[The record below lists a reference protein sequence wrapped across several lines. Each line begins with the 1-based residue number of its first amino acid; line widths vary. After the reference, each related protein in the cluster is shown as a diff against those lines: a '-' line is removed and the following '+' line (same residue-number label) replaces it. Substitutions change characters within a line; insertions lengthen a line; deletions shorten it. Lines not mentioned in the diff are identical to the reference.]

1 MVRPT
6 VNSVKHY
13 NQFSPTTIVAGAISN
28 LSIIDA
34 VALVDV
40 SDADEVRE
48 GAIIKAVYIE
58 IWLTSDD
65 AAQASFQAILEKIPA
80 GATPPTF
87 SIANSLTAY
96 DNKKNIFYVTR
107 GLGSTTTGT
116 PIPVIR
122 GWYKIPKGK
131 QRFGLGDTLRLD
143 LSAIANGLTFC
154 GFFLFK
160 EYF

>member
-6 VNSVKHY
+6 VNSTKHY
-13 NQFSPTTIVAGAISN
+13 NQFSPTNIGAGAISN

-40 SDADEVRE
+40 NDADEVRE
-48 GAIIKAVYIE
+48 GAIVKAVYIE
-58 IWLTSDD
+58 LWATSNDTS
-65 AAQASFQAILEKIPA
+65 QGSFQCILEKIPA

-87 SIANSLTAY
+87 TTANSLTAY

-107 GLGSTTTGT
+107 GLTSVKLGT
-116 PIPVIR
+116 PIPLMR

-143 LSAIANGLTFC
+143 FSAIAGTITFC

-160 EYF
+160 EYY